1 MFFNLGTRKIRVYL
15 VNELQRNQLNTV
27 PYKAF
32 SNIVSALTQLQFLQL
47 SNLTLQMFPYILTNT
62 ELTISYQEFCHDLKN
77 VPQ

>member
-1 MFFNLGTRKIRVYL
+1 VFFNLGTKKIRVYL

-27 PYKAF
+27 PCKAF

-47 SNLTLQMFPYILTNT
+47 SNLTFQMFPYILTNT